1 MRSNNDQEP
10 ETAKE
15 HLARLWI
22 QLGESQAVEAE
33 KVWMKQELERKCD
46 ILEAREELLSSLLS
60 SYMRVNDHLKNRVT
74 RLRLLATEQEIINR
88 NLREWQPQ
96 PEAPSLI
103 KPVEQAAPSP
113 AAMVKAEVEREL
125 QPKKNRKQE
134 QKRSSFAGLRL
145 LCNIIFHLMRW
156 SCKLL
161 FLLLL
166 LYMVLQ
172 STGTFAHNCRCFARG
187 LMEAMEHLL
196 RPYLI
201 LKVEGQ
207 IPT

>member
-1 MRSNNDQEP
+1 MRSNNDQEL
-10 ETAKE
+10 EE
-15 HLARLWI
+15 HLATMWKD
-22 QLGESQAVEAE
+22 LGESQAVEAE
-33 KVWMKQELERKCD
+33 EVWMKQELERKCD
-46 ILEAREELLSSLLS
+46 IFEAREELLSSLLS
-60 SYMRVNDHLKNRVT
+60 SYMRENDLLKSRVT

-88 NLREWQPQ
+88 HLQEWQPQ
-96 PEAPSLI
+96 PEAPSLM

-113 AAMVKAEVEREL
+113 AELVKAKVEREL
-125 QPKKNRKQE
+125 QPKKMRKKE

-145 LCNIIFHLMRW
+145 LYNFIYHLMRW

-166 LYMVLQ
+166 IYMVLQ
-172 STGTFAHNCRCFARG
+172 SAGSFATNCRCFTRG
-187 LMEAMEHLL
+187 LMEAMELLL